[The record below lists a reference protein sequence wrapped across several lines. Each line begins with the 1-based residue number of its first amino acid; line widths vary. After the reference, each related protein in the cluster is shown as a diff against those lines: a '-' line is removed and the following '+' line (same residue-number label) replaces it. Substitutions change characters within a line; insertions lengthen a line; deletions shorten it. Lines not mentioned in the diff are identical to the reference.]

1 MTTKADL
8 IRRRGDNYEL
18 SPNPEGQ
25 NAPRDTGH
33 GAGRDESSREGDH
46 EGAADMA
53 APDTGAILIEENEN
67 PEAKQIHISPGRP
80 KRWKV
85 ILRRLAGLFAKR
97 KLTKEE
103 QLDLEEANRRRALYA
118 AMKADALAARDLIQ
132 SALADLGYCYRPPKT
147 ERSLFNGT
155 QMVKFSDAFCT
166 PDAIWLQVDMRRRV
180 RNVFVTD
187 LMDNPKLI
195 TDLSL
200 SLGRRVYSRFKE
212 DKGAF
217 FIIERASGVY
227 GIPAHVKYQEM
238 IDRFPKSADK
248 LTFPLGM
255 GTNAKPRYTSFLD
268 MPHLLVAGA
277 SGTGKSNMVNAI
289 ICTLV
294 SFCSPADLRLVL
306 VDLKGGLEMDFYEG
320 IPHLL
325 RIPGVTETGICTD
338 REQVPEALEYV
349 RQESENRIKIIG
361 AAGHKKITQYNAHRA
376 ARNRM
381 PFMLVVIDEYADIQQ
396 DKTIARIVQTLLS
409 GIAAKS
415 RAAGIHILV
424 GTQHPL
430 KSVIDTTI
438 TANFPARMAFGCS
451 TNSASML
458 IIGTGDAHGL
468 APAGRFIW
476 QNGAT
481 MEQVQAPYMPDEMI
495 REIVGSIR
503 EGRAAKIQ
511 TSHDVTLEE
520 ILRFAH
526 EELADSLKLY
536 PLYEKFKTRG
546 ISRPEISSILANI
559 EGKIVEVGEHTYFVT
574 PTNGGSAPRK
584 LVDPSKA
591 DEYRKP

>member
-1 MTTKADL
+1 MTTKRDL
-8 IRRRGDNYEL
+8 VRRRGNDHEL
-18 SPNPEGQ
+18 TPSSEGD
-25 NAPRDTGH
+25 NAPQGAGH
-33 GAGRDESSREGDH
+33 GQGRDESSREGEHD
-46 EGAADMA
+46 GSADMS
-53 APDTGAILIEENEN
+53 APDSSAVLIDENEV
-67 PEAKQIHISPGRP
+67 PEAAQIHISPGRP
-80 KRWKV
+80 RRWKRIARR
-85 ILRRLAGLFAKR
+85 ILGLFSKR
-97 KLTKEE
+97 KLTREE
-103 QLDLEEANRRRALYA
+103 EMDLAEENRRRALYA

-132 SALADLGYCYRPPKT
+132 SALASLGFCYRPPKT
-147 ERSLFNGT
+147 ERTLFNST
-155 QMVKFSDAFCT
+155 QYVQFSNAFCT
-166 PDAIWLQVDMRRRV
+166 PDAIWLQVDMRQRV
-180 RNVFVTD
+180 RGVFVTD

-227 GIPAHVKYQEM
+227 GIPSHVKHQEM
-238 IDRFPKSADK
+238 LDRFPKSADK

-255 GTNAKPRYTSFLD
+255 GTNAKPRYASFLD

-277 SGTGKSNMVNAI
+277 SGTGKSNMVNNI
-289 ICTLV
+289 ICTLI
-294 SFCSPADLRLVL
+294 SHSSPEDLRIVL
-306 VDLKGGLEMDFYEG
+306 IDLKGGLEMDFYDG

-325 RIPGVTETGICTD
+325 KIDGVTETGICTE
-338 REQVPEALEYV
+338 REQVPAALEYV
-349 RQESENRIKIIG
+349 RQQSENRIKIIG
-361 AAGHKKITQYNAHRA
+361 EAGHKKITQFNAHRA
-376 ARNRM
+376 ARNRL
-381 PFMLVVIDEYADIQQ
+381 PFLLVVIDEYADIQQ
-396 DKTIARIVQTLLS
+396 DKSIARQVQTLLA

-451 TNSASML
+451 TNSASVL

-468 APAGRFIW
+468 APAGRYIW

-481 MEQVQAPYMPDEMI
+481 TEQVQAPYMPDDMI
-495 REIVGSIR
+495 REVVSAIR

-526 EELADSLKLY
+526 EELADSLKLL
-536 PLYEKFKTRG
+536 PLYEKFKARG
-546 ISRPEISSILANI
+546 MSRNDLVGLLGSI
-559 EGKIVEVGEHTYFVT
+559 EGTTVDVGEHSYFVT
-574 PTNGGSAPRK
+574 STHSGSAPRK
-584 LVDPSKA
+584 LVDPSLA
-591 DEYRKP
+591 DQYRKT